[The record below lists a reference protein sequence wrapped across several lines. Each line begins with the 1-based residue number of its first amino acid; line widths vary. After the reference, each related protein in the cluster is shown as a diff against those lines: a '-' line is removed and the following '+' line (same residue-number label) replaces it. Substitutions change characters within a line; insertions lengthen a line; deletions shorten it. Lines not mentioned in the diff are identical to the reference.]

1 MRLFGVTLNQF
12 LKIGLIASV
21 FIIFLKWAAMRVPVP
36 GLQAAVGA
44 I

>member
-1 MRLFGVTLNQF
+1 VKLAGVTLNQF
-12 LKIGLIASV
+12 VKIGLIASL
-21 FIIFLKWAAMRVPVP
+21 FILLIKFLAARVPVP